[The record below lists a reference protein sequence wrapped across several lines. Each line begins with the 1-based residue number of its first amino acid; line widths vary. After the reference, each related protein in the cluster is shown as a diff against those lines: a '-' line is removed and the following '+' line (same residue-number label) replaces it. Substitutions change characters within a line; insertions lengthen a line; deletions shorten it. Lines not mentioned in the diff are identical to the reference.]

1 MLAEDKQ
8 IVGAL
13 EQLAAAARVA
23 QHPEY
28 ERFAEA
34 LGLHAQTEEQ
44 VMYPAALLVG
54 ERVARSLNVAQVE

>member
-1 MLAEDKQ
+1 MPAMLGERKQ
-8 IVGAL
+8 IVAAL
-13 EQLAAAARVA
+13 EKLRTAARAV

-34 LGLHAQTEEQ
+34 LVVHAQTEEQ

-54 ERVARSLNVAQVE
+54 EQVARALAA